1 MLDNNKFETYLDDDT
16 QFVSDSA
23 DLGDLEIKSPTLPV
37 SESKTLNPRVSTDE
51 NDNILINNYFRDV
64 SFESLLKPR
73 QEIILSSLMKNC
85 EKNIKRYHDI
95 LIELTSLSNYRNKNL
110 KSLNSKNSLIK
121 GLDVKSIK
129 TIIKVYENRRNEIR
143 NKFINSNLRLV
154 ASIAKRNLR
163 RGVPFLDLIQ
173 EGNCGLIRAVEKFDY
188 TKGYRFSTYAV
199 WWINQSINRAIFNQ
213 TRTVKVPSYLL
224 EKAGKIWQK
233 YSDLKKDNG
242 NEPRPE
248 EVASALNISVD
259 GVKSIIKSGNNIV
272 SLDSNVYDNESLS
285 FIDIFKD
292 NSQISQDSTV
302 DSLSVPENI
311 EDALEDLPEREN
323 EIIRLRYGIGYDES
337 YTLDYI
343 GKKFGL
349 TRERIRQIE
358 KQALV
363 RLKRCNTSEVLRSLY
378 ENLQ

>member
-16 QFVSDSA
+16 QFESDSA

-110 KSLNSKNSLIK
+110 KSLNNKNSLIK
-121 GLDVKSIK
+121 GLDVKAIK

>member
-233 YSDLKKDNG
+233 YSDLKKNNG

-363 RLKRCNTSEVLRSLY
+363 RLKRCSTSEVLRSLY
-378 ENLQ
+378 EDLQ

>member
-16 QFVSDSA
+16 QFESDSA

-37 SESKTLNPRVSTDE
+37 SESKTLNPRASTDE
-51 NDNILINNYFRDV
+51 NDNMLINNYFRDV

-110 KSLNSKNSLIK
+110 KSLNNKNSLIK
-121 GLDVKSIK
+121 GLDVKAIK

-363 RLKRCNTSEVLRSLY
+363 RLKRCSTSEVLRSLY